1 MAELTIGLNN
11 VCTKLGS
18 MESALQERQR
28 LEIPDIAKPN
38 ELEPVDDRLS
48 DLRKCASI
56 DDVQKLLPELEKE
69 ADFLFCSLC
78 LPREAIG
85 PEQQKGKFN

>member
-56 DDVQKLLPELEKE
+56 DAVQKLLPELEKE